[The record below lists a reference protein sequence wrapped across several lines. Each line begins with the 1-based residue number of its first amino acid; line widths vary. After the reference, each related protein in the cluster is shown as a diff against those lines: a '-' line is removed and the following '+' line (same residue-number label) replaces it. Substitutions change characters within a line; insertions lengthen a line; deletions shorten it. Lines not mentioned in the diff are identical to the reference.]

1 MKAMGKVE
9 ELEIQ
14 RKELKEANAKIILQ
28 GKQRQEKKRR
38 RRRRKVWLWWNW
50 WSKRR
55 KKVNLSVDRS
65 KQQEMIWI
73 ELKIGRHFIKN
84 GKQREEERQ
93 KRRRKEKAWQRI
105 ETVRFLIR
113 CFSAVRSEASKF
125 GATFEAKLLFFN
137 ILYHM

>member
-1 MKAMGKVE
+1 MGKVE

-65 KQQEMIWI
+65 KQQEMI
-73 ELKIGRHFIKN
+73 
-84 GKQREEERQ
+84 
-93 KRRRKEKAWQRI
+93 
-105 ETVRFLIR
+105 
-113 CFSAVRSEASKF
+113 
-125 GATFEAKLLFFN
+125 
-137 ILYHM
+137 